1 MERSMMNASSNLL
14 IVVKKKNM
22 PLGNLLAIEVRK
34 AGYKALVWTESEYEK
49 ADATSMA
56 QRTVFVEDSKP
67 LKSHQNSLDELLSAD
82 GISLRI
88 GANEAALDVEQ
99 KLIKTDNA
107 EVLRSWYPSNS
118 LNKISDFNENDGQIH
133 KGMHKLGNS
142 FSTLTKKVKSK
153 PGVGPAATVAASL
166 ANGIGIVG
174 GGAPALYALHVS
186 KQDLIDDVDIAV
198 AFLFVDYYLKDFMA
212 GDSDGEVKYMTQ
224 SAVREALDAEIASSN
239 QDSKQL
245 DIKAEK
251 NE

>member
-1 MERSMMNASSNLL
+1 MEINMMNASSSLL
-14 IVVKKKNM
+14 IVVKKKNV

-34 AGYKALVWTESEYEK
+34 AGYKAKVWTESEYEK

-67 LKSHQNSLDELLSAD
+67 LKNHRNSLDELLSVD

-118 LNKISDFNENDGQIH
+118 LSKISDFNENDGQVH

-142 FSTLTKKVKSK
+142 FSALTKKVKSK
-153 PGVGPAATVAASL
+153 SKPVVNAVETAKVAASVV
-166 ANGIGIVG
+166 NGIGIM
-174 GGAPALYALHVS
+174 GAPALYALHVS
-186 KQDLIDDVDIAV
+186 KQDLIDDVDV
-198 AFLFVDYYLKDFMA
+198 AIVFLFVNYYLKDFMA
-212 GDSDGEVKYMTQ
+212 SDSDGDVEYMTQ
-224 SAVREALDAEIASSN
+224 SDVREALDADHADE
-239 QDSKQL
+239 
-245 DIKAEK
+245 KAED

>member
-1 MERSMMNASSNLL
+1 MNASSSLL
-14 IVVKKKNM
+14 IVVKKKNVS
-22 PLGNLLAIEVRK
+22 LGNLLAIEARK
-34 AGYKALVWTESEYEK
+34 AGYKAKVWTESEYEK

-67 LKSHQNSLDELLSAD
+67 LKNHQNSLDELLSVD

-118 LNKISDFNENDGQIH
+118 LSKISDFNKNDGQVH

-153 PGVGPAATVAASL
+153 SKPVVDAVETTKVVASVV
-166 ANGIGIVG
+166 NGIGIM

-186 KQDLIDDVDIAV
+186 KQDLIDDVDV
-198 AFLFVDYYLKDFMA
+198 AIVFLFVNYYLKDFMA
-212 GDSDGEVKYMTQ
+212 DDSDDDVEYMTQ
-224 SAVREALDAEIASSN
+224 SDVREALDADHADE
-239 QDSKQL
+239 
-245 DIKAEK
+245 KAED